1 MKKALIITIFAISS
15 VIMGGAA
22 CFTYAGSTS
31 TSVNTGVSVAE
42 FVTIGD
48 IEVSG
53 EYKIIFDTS
62 TIYTTCNVSASIK
75 NQDSNDSYTENIN
88 RTYSFNF
95 DAFSQYITVTGTT
108 SGTWEDDVAITSP
121 ELAWNSDISSKT
133 GEELSDIVST
143 LSKEKVT
150 ITFKA
155 EV

>member
-1 MKKALIITIFAISS
+1 MKKALIITIFSIAS

-31 TSVNTGVSVAE
+31 TSTNIGVNVAE

-62 TIYTTCNVSASIK
+62 KIYTTCTVSAILK
-75 NQDSNDSYTENIN
+75 NQDSNDSYIENIT

-95 DAFSQYITVTGTT
+95 DAFSEYITVSGDT
-108 SGTWEDDVAITSP
+108 SGTWEDDVVITSP
-121 ELAWNSDISSKT
+121 KLAWNIDISNKTSK
-133 GEELSDIVST
+133 ELSSIISD
-143 LSKEKVT
+143 LSKKKVT

-155 EV
+155 ST

>member
-22 CFTYAGSTS
+22 CFAYAGSTS

-95 DAFSQYITVTGTT
+95 DAFSQYITVTGTI

-121 ELAWNSDISSKT
+121 KLTWNSDISSKT
-133 GEELSDIVST
+133 GEELSDIIST

-155 EV
+155 SL